1 MRIEDQR
8 GGNGSVPGTRRK
20 AVPIA
25 MATGP
30 AEYTAGQQELPVR
43 LMVNAL
49 ECERVLPSNASI
61 CADYPKGWPFP
72 PKRLATSTTEGSK
85 FCLIQK
91 FVLGLEKRH

>member
-1 MRIEDQR
+1 MRIEDQL

-61 CADYPKGWPFP
+61 CP
-72 PKRLATSTTEGSK
+72 E
-85 FCLIQK
+85 C
-91 FVLGLEKRH
+91 

>member
-1 MRIEDQR
+1 MRREDQR

-49 ECERVLPSNASI
+49 ECEQVLPSNASI
-61 CADYPKGWPFP
+61 CP
-72 PKRLATSTTEGSK
+72 E
-85 FCLIQK
+85 C
-91 FVLGLEKRH
+91 

>member
-30 AEYTAGQQELPVR
+30 AEYTAGQQELLVR
-43 LMVNAL
+43 LMVNTL

-61 CADYPKGWPFP
+61 CADYPKDWPFP
-72 PKRLATSTTEGSK
+72 TKRLAA
-85 FCLIQK
+85 Q
-91 FVLGLEKRH
+91 EKTGETALQANSHSLVEAG

>member
-1 MRIEDQR
+1 MRREDQR

-25 MATGP
+25 RASGP

-61 CADYPKGWPFP
+61 CPECWALGHAFRRETAPH
-72 PKRLATSTTEGSK
+72 LASS
-85 FCLIQK
+85 ID
-91 FVLGLEKRH
+91 GL